1 MHYIAERFW
10 IGKVSWFRL
19 YITYVVD
26 YDSIIQ
32 RAKLN
37 LKTKLEWLRVVIL
50 KFENWKKCQ
59 LFDNSKWLIKEVIKF
74 LNALCDKYVLFDFAL
89 LRVCCKVSTVTVYTW
104 LNPFWKQT
112 VYRLLCSVYC

>member
-1 MHYIAERFW
+1 MHYITERFW

-19 YITYVVD
+19 YITYVVE

-50 KFENWKKCQ
+50 KFENLEKM
-59 LFDNSKWLIKEVIKF
+59 SII
-74 LNALCDKYVLFDFAL
+74 
-89 LRVCCKVSTVTVYTW
+89 
-104 LNPFWKQT
+104 
-112 VYRLLCSVYC
+112 

>member
-19 YITYVVD
+19 YIRYVVD

-50 KFENWKKCQ
+50 KFENLKKCQ

-74 LNALCDKYVLFDFAL
+74 INALCDKYVVLVEFKAFEKKKPKFQGFIWREAPSWVL
-89 LRVCCKVSTVTVYTW
+89 IATKYGCFQK
-104 LNPFWKQT
+104 
-112 VYRLLCSVYC
+112 